1 MAGNRGYEIGRSL
14 ARHPKWALLA
24 LVAAVAAS
32 FFGSCSE
39 PDPKPPIANASS
51 NPTQTAAAPQP
62 AKPPPN
68 AAKDECAAQIA
79 NLTTKHAELM
89 KAKEYW
95 EASLAVRRC
104 ANLLPDEGLKKLVRE
119 AEIASHLQTINDRKS
134 PAIDRARAM
143 QMLARDYPDVG
154 AKYSAQAEGLIAAA
168 EKQEKEA
175 ERRQRRKEGVTL
187 GMTEEEVL
195 ASSWGRPERVNRTT
209 TSRGT
214 REQWVYGI
222 GNYLYFENGIL
233 TAIQN

>member
-1 MAGNRGYEIGRSL
+1 MATNRGYQIGRSL
-14 ARHPKWALLA
+14 ARLPKWALLA
-24 LVAAVAAS
+24 LVAAIAAS

-39 PDPKPPIANASS
+39 SDPKPSIASA
-51 NPTQTAAAPQP
+51 PKQPAQAAAPPQP
-62 AKPPPN
+62 ITPPQS
-68 AAKDECAAQIA
+68 AAKEECVAQVA
-79 NLTTKHAELM
+79 NMTAKHAELM
-89 KAKEYW
+89 KAKKYW

-104 ANLLPDEGLKKLVRE
+104 ANLLPSEDLKKLVRE

-154 AKYSAQAEGLIAAA
+154 AKYSAQAESLIAAA
-168 EKQEKEA
+168 ERQEKEA
-175 ERRQRRKEGVTL
+175 ERRQRRREGVIL
-187 GMTEEEVL
+187 GMSQEDVL
-195 ASSWGRPERVNRTT
+195 ASSWGRPEKVNRTT

-214 REQWVYGI
+214 REQWVYGS

>member
-1 MAGNRGYEIGRSL
+1 
-14 ARHPKWALLA
+14 
-24 LVAAVAAS
+24 
-32 FFGSCSE
+32 
-39 PDPKPPIANASS
+39 
-51 NPTQTAAAPQP
+51 
-62 AKPPPN
+62 
-68 AAKDECAAQIA
+68 
-79 NLTTKHAELM
+79 
-89 KAKEYW
+89 
-95 EASLAVRRC
+95 
-104 ANLLPDEGLKKLVRE
+104 
-119 AEIASHLQTINDRKS
+119 
-134 PAIDRARAM
+134 M

-154 AKYSAQAEGLIAAA
+154 AKYSAHAEGLIAAA